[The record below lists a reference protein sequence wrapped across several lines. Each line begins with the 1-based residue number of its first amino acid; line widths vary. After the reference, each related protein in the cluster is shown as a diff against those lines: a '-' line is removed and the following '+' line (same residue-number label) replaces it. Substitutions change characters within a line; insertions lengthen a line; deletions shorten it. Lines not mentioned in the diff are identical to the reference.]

1 MKHLTA
7 ILILTA
13 TPALAAGHLPC
24 GNFWTCLAAG
34 QLPPNEWLRSHADAV
49 EAAQDPCSYRPG
61 FSEAVYGNP
70 CDGGGQLPEYE
81 EPEIEEREEEPEEPE
96 MEWE

>member
-1 MKHLTA
+1 MKLLAA

-13 TPALAAGHLPC
+13 TPALAAGHILPC
-24 GNFWTCLAAG
+24 GSFFQCLAAG

-49 EAAQDPCSYRPG
+49 EAAQDPCGYRPG

-70 CDGGGQLPEYE
+70 CDGGGVLPEYE
-81 EPEIEEREEEPEEPE
+81 EPEIEEREVEPEV
-96 MEWE
+96 EWE